1 MKKTRFKELEL
12 LLDLGK
18 QPISNRFLM
27 PDSNESIPHYS
38 MKLMLDNETGLVKLE
53 NPFPVEEVKP
63 RYDWLTCFE
72 PEDHLDSMVEK
83 ILDLRNINKN
93 SVFAGYSFKDDST
106 LDRLQAKGFSKLWR
120 IDPQADLGLSDLCAN
135 VETFQ
140 DEFTLSKVNQIL
152 KKRGFADVMI
162 VRHVVEH
169 AYKLPEFVSAINLLV
184 HNEGYVVWELPD
196 CESALLKGDCTSIWE
211 EHIHYFTSH
220 TFKQMLE
227 SSGYTIIYY
236 ESVPYPQED
245 SLIVITKKNK
255 NGESNFSLDKSAV
268 NLENYRAYQF
278 AKKVTVR
285 KKIINEKLRKFRKN
299 GGIIAIFGAGHLSVA
314 FIAMMEIAD
323 MIDFVV
329 DDNPN
334 KNGMVMPIGKI
345 KILGSD
351 SLYSREVS
359 LCLLGLNPLNQPKV
373 ISKHESFTKKGGIFA
388 SIFPG
393 TDLEIEKLI

>member
-1 MKKTRFKELEL
+1 MKKTNLKGLEL

-18 QPISNRFLM
+18 QPISNRFLT
-27 PDSNESIPHYS
+27 PDSNETIPRYPL
-38 MKLMLDNETGLVKLE
+38 KVMLDNETGLVKLE

-72 PEDHLDSMVEK
+72 PEDHLDNMVEK
-83 ILDLRNINKN
+83 ILNLPNISKN

-120 IDPQADLGLSDLCAN
+120 IDPQSDLGISDLCAN

-140 DEFTLSKVNQIL
+140 DEFTLSKANQIL
-152 KKRGFADVMI
+152 KRRNIADVMI

-169 AYKLPEFVSAINLLV
+169 AYRLPEFVSAINSLV
-184 HNEGYVVWELPD
+184 DNEGYVVWELPD
-196 CESALLKGDCTSIWE
+196 CESALSKGDFTSIWE

-245 SLIVITKKNK
+245 SLIVITKKNEK
-255 NGESNFSLDKSAV
+255 GKPSFFHDKSAI
-268 NLENYRAYQF
+268 NIENARAYEF
-278 AKKVTVR
+278 AKKVTLR
-285 KKIINEKLRKFRKN
+285 KKVIQRKLEKFKN
-299 GGIIAIFGAGHLSVA
+299 SGGTIAIFGAGHLSVA
-314 FIAMMEIAD
+314 FIAMMEISD
-323 MIDFVV
+323 MIDFVI

-334 KNGMVMPIGKI
+334 KRGMIMPIGGI
-345 KILGSD
+345 KILDSD
-351 SLYSREVS
+351 SLYSRGVS

-373 ISKHESFTKKGGIFA
+373 ILKHALFRDNGGIFA
-388 SIFPG
+388 SIFPD
-393 TDLEIEKLI
+393 TDNALEDLI

>member
-140 DEFTLSKVNQIL
+140 DEFTLSKANQIL

-285 KKIINEKLRKFRKN
+285 KKIINEKLRKFREN

-351 SLYSREVS
+351 SLYSREVR